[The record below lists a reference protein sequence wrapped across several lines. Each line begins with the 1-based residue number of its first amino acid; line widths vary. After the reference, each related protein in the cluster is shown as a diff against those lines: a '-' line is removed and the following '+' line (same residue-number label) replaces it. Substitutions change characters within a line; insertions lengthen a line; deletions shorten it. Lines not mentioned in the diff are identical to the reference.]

1 MRHSWTAISLIV
13 CGSFL
18 GCPGEPPAN
27 PQVPSHPTAS
37 AAVSTAP
44 VIDAGPPALVDAPLD
59 ALPYTP
65 SLDLTAMD
73 KSADPCVSLYQYAC
87 AGWMKNNPIP
97 PDQSSWG
104 VYAKVADDNRRFLWG
119 ILASLRSGKTERTA
133 NQQKIGDYF
142 TACMS
147 EPAIDARGAA
157 PLKSSLDAIDKVAT
171 VKDLAGVIAQL
182 QSDSGGDDQF
192 LFGFG
197 AQQDYENARAMVAN
211 ASAGGLGLPDR
222 DYYTKTDA
230 HSVDI
235 RQKYTEHVARMMSL
249 LGDSADVAKQHAAT
263 IMQLETQLATA
274 SLTLTD
280 KRDPKKLA
288 HKTTIV
294 DLKKSTPDFD
304 WGTFTAKSGVPR
316 LASLNVSEPAFF
328 KAVQLALTKVPVSDW
343 KTYLRWHLV
352 HAQARFLSSNFERE
366 NFEFFQHTLRGTP
379 AMKPRWKRCVGWVD
393 SQLGEALG
401 EEFVRRAFGADTRA
415 RVLEMTTRIEKAMET
430 NLQSL
435 TWMGPETRRQALAK
449 LHAMVNKIGYPEHYR
464 DYGLVTIAP
473 DDFAGNVQ
481 RAQAFE
487 QKRTLAKVGRPVDR
501 AEWFMTP
508 PTVNAYYDAQMN
520 DMNFPAGVLQP
531 PLFDVKMDDAPN
543 YGNTGAT
550 IGHELTHGFDDE
562 GRQFD
567 AKGNL
572 KDWWTKADAK
582 AFEER
587 AKCVTDQ
594 YAQYTVVD
602 EIKIN
607 SQLSQGEDIADLGG
621 TMLAYVAWQ
630 DAMGKRIHENIDGFT
645 PEQRFFIGAAQWV
658 CENQRPENLRAD
670 ALTNPHSPG
679 RYRIDGVMVNMP
691 EYERSFSCKPG
702 APMAPQ
708 KRCRVW

>member
-1 MRHSWTAISLIV
+1 MNGIPRLLGGRYQVGELIGRGGMAEVHAGHDTRLGRTVAIKMLRSDLARDP
-13 CGSFL
+13 SFL
-18 GCPGEPPAN
+18 ARFRREA
-27 PQVPSHPTAS
+27 QS
-37 AAVSTAP
+37 AA
-44 VIDAGPPALVDAPLD
+44 GLNHPAIVAVYDSGEDHETESGGATVALPYIVMEYVEGRTLREILTETTVMDPTEAARVTEGILD
-59 ALPYTP
+59 ALSQKTSGNTP
-65 SLDLTAMD
+65 
-73 KSADPCVSLYQYAC
+73 
-87 AGWMKNNPIP
+87 
-97 PDQSSWG
+97 
-104 VYAKVADDNRRFLWG
+104 
-119 ILASLRSGKTERTA
+119 

-435 TWMGPETRRQALAK
+435 TWMSPETRRQALAK

-645 PEQRFFIGAAQWV
+645 PEQRYFLSWAQ
-658 CENQRPENLRAD
+658 LR
-670 ALTNPHSPG
+670 
-679 RYRIDGVMVNMP
+679 R
-691 EYERSFSCKPG
+691 
-702 APMAPQ
+702 Q
-708 KRCRVW
+708 KRRAGR